1 MNTKMKR
8 FFLITIAVI
17 AALSIAMAS
26 CSNDEPEQ
34 SEKTDYPEQGQ
45 SSNPDDDGNE
55 GEVDEDNKDSK
66 NKKILVAYYSNS
78 GNTQT
83 IATYIHDAVGGDL
96 VNIETVNSYPDD
108 YDEHLAQARK
118 EVAENYL
125 PPLKTT
131 VENIRDYD
139 VVFVGYP
146 IWVETAAPPIVSFLS
161 AHELKGKTVVPF
173 CTSGTS
179 SAATSYRLIA
189 SYCPESVILEGIQIR
204 RGTYDTAHERVL
216 HWLEQLALNR

>member
-1 MNTKMKR
+1 MKARMKR
-8 FFLITIAVI
+8 LFLITIVF
-17 AALSIAMAS
+17 LTTFGMAMAS
-26 CSNDEPEQ
+26 CSNGEPERTGNPNQPGHEQ
-34 SEKTDYPEQGQ
+34 SF
-45 SSNPDDDGNE
+45 NPDDK
-55 GEVDEDNKDSK
+55 VDDEESTNQ
-66 NKKILVAYYSNS
+66 NILVVYYSHS
-78 GNTQT
+78 GNTRT
-83 IATYIHDAVGGDL
+83 IANYIHEEVGGDI
-96 VNIETVNSYPDD
+96 VKIETVNPYPND

-131 VENIRDYD
+131 VENISDYD

-146 IWVETAAPPIVSFLS
+146 IWVETAAPPIASFLS
-161 AHELKGKTVVPF
+161 THDLKGKTVVPF

-216 HWLEQLALNR
+216 KWLNLMR